1 MLMNFFFFFYVLMK
15 LTLKFHLR
23 KFALKCLRRLEHP
36 YFSRADR
43 KMAGLLENKDL
54 GEAMMQ
60 VSFIRVFKSQ
70 QFSSPL
76 GLLICFST

>member
-1 MLMNFFFFFYVLMK
+1 MK

-23 KFALKCLRRLEHP
+23 KFALKCLPRLEHP
-36 YFSRADR
+36 YFSRANR
-43 KMAGLLENKDL
+43 KMAGLLENKDLARL